1 MKRHSRHLLCTVGV
15 EYLIDVF
22 RRLFPVF
29 FTAFAFTVYK
39 TLLEHTHSR
48 LRKANMESTF
58 TNAGYY
64 DTKATDG
71 RQLRIIFP
79 FDDPARTK
87 QIVIDTVKVLEA
99 FAAKCTAGAPV
110 CFSP

>member
-1 MKRHSRHLLCTVGV
+1 M
-15 EYLIDVF
+15 
-22 RRLFPVF
+22 F
-29 FTAFAFTVYK
+29 FTAFAFTVFK
-39 TLLEHTHSR
+39 TLVEHTHSR

-71 RQLRIIFP
+71 RPLRIIFP
-79 FDDPARTK
+79 FDDSARTK
-87 QIVIDTVKVLEA
+87 QIVIDTIKVLEA

-110 CFSP
+110 CFSPCSHKTLHCFLDLGLLLLTSSRTS